1 MAERKLE
8 IQGLRAIAVGSVLLF
23 HIWPNLLP
31 GGYVGVDVFFV
42 ISGYLI
48 TGLLIREAEI
58 SGRISLLNFYER
70 RIRRLL
76 PAATLVLVSV
86 ALCVGILPEARWE
99 ETAYELI
106 ASAVYVENWHLAW
119 LAVDYLGSEN
129 APSPVQHYWSL
140 SIEEQFYI
148 VWPAIMIGI
157 LGTFRSSNFRRLLLF
172 SLGFIFLGSLAASI
186 VLTARN
192 PQAAYFVTHTRV
204 WELALGSTL
213 AAATLPAI
221 SAPVRETMRLLGLA
235 AILVACL
242 AFTRTTPFPGYAALL
257 PTIGCALVIAA
268 GKSEGR
274 WSSFRVLALPPAQ
287 YLGDIS
293 YSVYL
298 WHWPLVVFGLVLLE
312 GSGHSY
318 STGLLILA
326 ATILMADF
334 SKRFVE
340 DPFRRPGTATRTLT
354 SGAASVAVSVMA
366 AGLVILTVDSKAPGA
381 AIAQTSDLYPGA
393 RALLEGFQP
402 QPADPIP
409 ALALIRKDIPE
420 AYSEGC
426 HLDINDVDLNPCI
439 FGPKKASF
447 RVILAGDSHAANWI
461 PAMEQLA
468 LRRGWSVETHTKSGC
483 PLLVESTVLRD
494 GPYKACNAWG
504 KLLLEHIA
512 RTKPDVVVMAQSAGA
527 RMFDKGLTVEETLVR
542 TWHQIM
548 ESGVRVVAIA
558 DTPRHAVNPAEC
570 IEKDPDCSSPR
581 KAVMRDDP
589 ILAAHH
595 LDPKVGLIDMND
607 GICTPTSCPMI
618 VGNVVVWR
626 DQHHLTATYS
636 RTLAT
641 VLGERIEAAV
651 GKEPALPALS
661 N

>member
-393 RALLEGFQP
+393 RALLEGFQ
-402 QPADPIP
+402 
-409 ALALIRKDIPE
+409 
-420 AYSEGC
+420 
-426 HLDINDVDLNPCI
+426 
-439 FGPKKASF
+439 
-447 RVILAGDSHAANWI
+447 
-461 PAMEQLA
+461 
-468 LRRGWSVETHTKSGC
+468 
-483 PLLVESTVLRD
+483 
-494 GPYKACNAWG
+494 
-504 KLLLEHIA
+504 
-512 RTKPDVVVMAQSAGA
+512 
-527 RMFDKGLTVEETLVR
+527 
-542 TWHQIM
+542 QI
-548 ESGVRVVAIA
+548 GR
-558 DTPRHAVNPAEC
+558 
-570 IEKDPDCSSPR
+570 
-581 KAVMRDDP
+581 
-589 ILAAHH
+589 AH
-595 LDPKVGLIDMND
+595 V
-607 GICTPTSCPMI
+607 
-618 VGNVVVWR
+618 
-626 DQHHLTATYS
+626 
-636 RTLAT
+636 
-641 VLGERIEAAV
+641 
-651 GKEPALPALS
+651 
-661 N
+661 

>member
-8 IQGLRAIAVGSVLLF
+8 IQGLRAIAVSSVLLF
-23 HIWPNLLP
+23 HIWPDLVP

-48 TGLLIREAEI
+48 TGLLIREAET

-86 ALCVGILPEARWE
+86 TLFIGLLPEARWE

-106 ASAVYVENWHLAW
+106 ASALYVENWHLSR
-119 LAVDYLGSEN
+119 LAVDYLGAEN

-148 VWPAIMIGI
+148 VWPAIVIAI
-157 LGTFRSSNFRRLLLF
+157 LGTGRSSNFRRLLLL
-172 SLGFIFLGSLAASI
+172 SLGVISLGSLAASI

-204 WELALGSTL
+204 WELALGGAL
-213 AAATLPAI
+213 AAAVLPAI

-235 AILVACL
+235 AILVACF

-268 GKSEGR
+268 GKNEGR
-274 WSSFRVLALPPAQ
+274 WSSFRILALRPAQ

-312 GSGHSY
+312 SSYLSHSGV
-318 STGLLILA
+318 LILA
-326 ATILMADF
+326 ATIVLADF
-334 SKRFVE
+334 SKRFIE
-340 DPFRRPGTATRTLT
+340 DPFRRPGAATRTLA
-354 SGAASVAVSVMA
+354 SGAALVAVSVIA
-366 AGLVILTVDSKAPGA
+366 AGFVIFTVGSKAPGT
-381 AIAQTSDLYPGA
+381 AIAQTADLYPGA
-393 RALLEGFQP
+393 RALLEGIQP
-402 QPADPIP
+402 EAAEPIP
-409 ALALIRKDIPE
+409 PAALIRKDIPE

-426 HLDINDVDLNPCI
+426 HRGAKDVDLNPCR
-439 FGPKKASF
+439 FGPKEGSF
-447 RVILAGDSHAANWI
+447 RVILTGDSHAANWI
-461 PAMEQLA
+461 PAFEQLA
-468 LRRGWSVETHTKSGC
+468 LTRGWWVETHTKSGC
-483 PLLVESTVLRD
+483 PLLVEVTVLRD
-494 GPYKACNAWG
+494 GPYEACKAWG
-504 KLLLEHIA
+504 ELVLEHIA
-512 RTKPDVVVMAQSAGA
+512 RTKPDVVVMAQSAGV
-527 RMFDKGLTVEETLVR
+527 RMFDKGLTVEETLVK
-542 TWHQIM
+542 TWRQIA
-548 ESGVRVVAIA
+548 ESGVKVVAIA

-570 IEKDPDCSSPR
+570 IEKDPACASPR
-581 KAVMRDDP
+581 EAVMRDDP
-589 ILAAHH
+589 ILAAQRRNTG
-595 LDPKVGLIDMND
+595 VGLIDMND
-607 GICTPTSCPMI
+607 AFCTATSCPMI
-618 VGNVVVWR
+618 IGNVVAWR
-626 DQHHLTATYS
+626 DKHHFTATYS

-641 VLGERIEAAV
+641 ALGERIKAAV
-651 GKEPALPALS
+651 GNVPVLPTFS